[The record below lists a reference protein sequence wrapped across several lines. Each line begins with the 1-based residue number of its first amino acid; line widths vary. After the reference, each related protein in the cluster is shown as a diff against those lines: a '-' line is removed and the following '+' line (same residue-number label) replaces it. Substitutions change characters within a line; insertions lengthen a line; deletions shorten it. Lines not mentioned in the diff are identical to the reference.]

1 MGGEGEGWRIV
12 WGWGAGG
19 VGFARYWL
27 LILCMELEPM
37 SSHEGVGAGES
48 LNEGDVEK
56 LWKAFSVFD
65 TDKSGTASVEELG
78 AVMRSL
84 GQRPSEEE
92 LRALIAEVDLDR
104 SGGVDFQE
112 FRTLMIARQGDR
124 QSRLKLAFGI
134 FDKDGSG
141 RITAE
146 EMGTVM
152 SQVGLTK
159 EELEGMVQ
167 EVDEDGSGSISF
179 EEFCKLAPEGARR
192 GLKAAGGAVLPVGQE
207 AAAAVIAAE
216 QLASAG
222 AQGDGQAEAQS
233 GTRTAANAAQ
243 PESAGGGGGARAH
256 AAAASS
262 GQAASEAADNGGG
275 EAETEAAPATVEIE
289 LARLREQLARQ
300 GREDKVRGT
309 SILQFQIGLFRL
321 IQGAAYR
328 CFRESFSANHET
340 HLRVRNLPYR
350 IPEFVAFV
358 KAAMRLYKGLG
369 IVDEVCHP
377 MIDAVSE
384 SLDAEYGRLQE
395 RIATW
400 ETIEKTPEMVS
411 EHEAMVE
418 ARSRS
423 ANTREKFA
431 AGIELAIALQK
442 RKLRLSDV
450 VDGVLAVHELNR
462 LREEELAEEGQEA
475 PAASVAVEDPREY
488 LKKWNRV
495 ILDNALETV
504 DGAMMPV
511 AYFYEDFMPK
521 LLTAFTVSTPGHVA
535 TCEALDDGM
544 LNGWFKWMQE
554 AGEFRW
560 YGADIEKV
568 FPSCTPAEKLRIL
581 QAWWLV
587 RHYLNGVQKR
597 RERAEFGRDSGSVS
611 QYISFLDVVL
621 GRSDVRDSQ
630 MRVSFPYYIGPA
642 VWRFLHTTAEI
653 VCGKPADEQGE
664 HIGAFKEFFKLFAT
678 MYPCPY
684 CRHHLNA
691 YVVQNKEVDMYPVE
705 YLLLG
710 HDPESASFQM
720 SLDDKLA
727 TVSDGASLRL
737 FLWKLHNTVSSSIAR
752 SEEWYH
758 REESAFYTTRY
769 WPSMASELAR
779 AKAFRHQHIPVERI
793 ERNYQLL
800 RPVGRLAGVR
810 LELQRL
816 IDRGDEAS
824 IQQAKKI
831 AKESIALLEQS
842 VVNGGFLQ
850 DNYRFDPNLSDPLNP
865 TFSEEEEE
873 LGRSGLFTE
882 M

>member
-1 MGGEGEGWRIV
+1 MSQ
-12 WGWGAGG
+12 
-19 VGFARYWL
+19 ARD
-27 LILCMELEPM
+27 
-37 SSHEGVGAGES
+37 EGVEVGALS
-48 LNEGDVEK
+48 EGDVER
-56 LWKAFSVFD
+56 LWRAFSVFD
-65 TDKSGTASVEELG
+65 TDKNGTASVEELR

-84 GQRPSEEE
+84 GQSPSE
-92 LRALIAEVDLDR
+92 ADIKGLIEEVDLDR
-104 SGGVDFQE
+104 SGSIDFDE

-124 QSRLKLAFGI
+124 ESRLKLAFGI

-146 EMGTVM
+146 EMGSVM
-152 SQVGLTK
+152 SQVGLEK
-159 EELEGMVQ
+159 AELEEMIK
-167 EVDEDGSGSISF
+167 EVDEDGNGSIDF
-179 EEFCKLAPEGARR
+179 AEFCKLAPEAPVTGSGSALRVGAAEPL
-192 GLKAAGGAVLPVGQE
+192 GSVEAT
-207 AAAAVIAAE
+207 AAAAAAGE
-216 QLASAG
+216 IRAQATDVQATGSR
-222 AQGDGQAEAQS
+222 AQG
-233 GTRTAANAAQ
+233 TAAVQAT
-243 PESAGGGGGARAH
+243 ESAGDAKAV
-256 AAAASS
+256 
-262 GQAASEAADNGGG
+262 
-275 EAETEAAPATVEIE
+275 PATVEIE
-289 LARLREQLARQ
+289 IARLKEQLAKQ
-300 GREDKVRGT
+300 AGEDKARGT

-350 IPEFVAFV
+350 ITEFVPFV
-358 KAAMRLYKGLG
+358 RAAMRLYKELG
-369 IVDEVCHP
+369 VVDEVCHP
-377 MIDAVSE
+377 MIDAVVE
-384 SLDAEYGRLQE
+384 SIDAEYGRLQR
-395 RIATW
+395 RIEQW
-400 ETIEKTPEMVS
+400 DTIEKTPEMMA
-411 EHEAMVE
+411 EHEAMLE

-431 AGIELAIALQK
+431 AGIELAITMQK
-442 RKLRLSDV
+442 RRMNLTDV

-462 LREEELAEEGQEA
+462 LREEELKEEGTETAAA
-475 PAASVAVEDPREY
+475 PAAAADAKAY

-511 AYFYEDFMPK
+511 AYFYDDFMPK

-535 TCEALDDGM
+535 TCLALDDAM
-544 LNGWFKWMQE
+544 LNNWFQWMKDG
-554 AGEFRW
+554 GEFQW
-560 YGADIEKV
+560 YGADLV
-568 FPSCTPAEKLRIL
+568 TALPSCTPAEKLRLL
-581 QAWWLV
+581 QSWWLA

-597 RERAEFGRDSGSVS
+597 RERAELGRDSGSVS
-611 QYISFLDVVL
+611 QYIAFIDVLL
-621 GRSDVRDSQ
+621 GRSDIRDSQ

-653 VCGKPADEQGE
+653 VCGKPAEEQARHVGT
-664 HIGAFKEFFKLFAT
+664 FKEFFKLFAT

-710 HDPESASFQM
+710 HDPESSSFHM
-720 SLDDKLA
+720 SLDDKLQTA
-727 TVSDGASLRL
+727 SDGPSLRL

-779 AKAFRHQHIPVERI
+779 AKAFRHSSISVERI

-816 IDRGDEAS
+816 LAKGDAES
-824 IQQAKKI
+824 VKQAKKI
-831 AKESIALLEQS
+831 AQETIGQLEKNVISGQ
-842 VVNGGFLQ
+842 FLQ
-850 DNYRFDPNLSDPLNP
+850 DNYHFDPSLSDPLNP
-865 TFSEEEEE
+865 TFSEEEEA

-882 M
+882 T